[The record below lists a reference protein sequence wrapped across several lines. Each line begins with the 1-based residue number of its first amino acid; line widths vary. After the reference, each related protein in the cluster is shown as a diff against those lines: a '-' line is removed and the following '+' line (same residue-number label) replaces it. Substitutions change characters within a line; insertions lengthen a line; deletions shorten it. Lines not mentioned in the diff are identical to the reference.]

1 MNETAA
7 KSFTLDWRSERA
19 FVTMSISSKNMI
31 WKTACISNRVF
42 QWTKTSRFPFLKTM
56 SSGASMI
63 NNIVLC
69 IFNKLLHAI
78 SIAWHLL
85 LPGSKPW
92 DHKPLK
98 HWLSHKKVQKDA
110 WSTMLTNDIN
120 SWHKLK
126 RFWSV
131 EFFVVNQYVCWTG
144 LSLKKTLH
152 MWLPRNNPKEIS
164 VW

>member
-1 MNETAA
+1 MHETAA
-7 KSFTLDWRSERA
+7 KSFTLNWRSERA

-69 IFNKLLHAI
+69 IFDKLLHAI
-78 SIAWHLL
+78 TIAWHPF

-92 DHKPLK
+92 HHKPLK
-98 HWLSHKKVQKDA
+98 GWLSHKKVQKDA
-110 WSTMLTNDIN
+110 WSTMLTDDIG
-120 SWHKLK
+120 
-126 RFWSV
+126 SV
-131 EFFVVNQYVCWTG
+131 EFFVVNQYNCWTG

-152 MWLPRNNPKEIS
+152 MWLPTNNPKEIS